1 MVWRCACRAEWPEDG
16 SGTVLNASGGVN
28 NHLKAARAQNEGD
41 LHGVKLVDAKTGEV
55 LIDGANRFAL
65 RRLFNPEQAAED
77 ERKRREAAAAARAAK
92 SGARPQESAPA
103 EEGGGRRGQ
112 APAGRQARV
121 LIRDL
126 DLTDNVELLFR
137 LDRQFFPRA
146 FDPVGDTDPKVR
158 ADDMTQ
164 WLEDM
169 AIIAH
174 SLHPKLRVVYKALH
188 DKMRAFSQEAV

>member
-1 MVWRCACRAEWPEDG
+1 M
-16 SGTVLNASGGVN
+16 LNASGGVN

-41 LHGVKLVDAKTGEV
+41 LHGVKLVDEKTGEV

-77 ERKRREAAAAARAAK
+77 ERKRKEAAAAARAAK
-92 SGARPQESAPA
+92 SGARPQESAPT

-126 DLTDNVELLFR
+126 DLTDNLELMFR
-137 LDRQFFPRA
+137 LDMDLFPDA
-146 FDPVGDTDPKVR
+146 FDPASWTDPKVR
-158 ADDMTQ
+158 AEDFSR

-169 AIIAH
+169 AVLAH
-174 SLHPKLRVVYKALH
+174 RHTPQLRGVYDRLMAE
-188 DKMRAFSQEAV
+188 MGYTRQQEAS